1 MLFNKYCDLS
11 VLVDV
16 LEFLWKNIYDL
27 DSRQPYVG
35 TDNDHFSPTTRCSE
49 LSINLLDDKPLDE
62 ALMECILQVLVDVN
76 DSGSAIRTA
85 LWCIY
90 FKFISV
96 RSITQSSKNSSRYHR
111 RWKEVEKPGKN
122 RCRNSHS
129 LTLLPSKSMQGRNE
143 IWYFLFRF
151 INILLLEE
159 QRLPYIL

>member
-1 MLFNKYCDLS
+1 MFNKYCDLS

-111 RWKEVEKPGKN
+111 R
-122 RCRNSHS
+122 
-129 LTLLPSKSMQGRNE
+129 
-143 IWYFLFRF
+143 
-151 INILLLEE
+151 
-159 QRLPYIL
+159 